1 MADYHNQKVTELLKH
16 AAAAFL
22 LDVSNSN
29 PLITVTD
36 AKIMDNAKLATIF
49 ITVFPVEKEE
59 EALDFVKRKRS
70 EFKHYLKDNARL
82 RVIPFV
88 DFKIDVG
95 EKNRQKIDE
104 LMAGS

>member
-1 MADYHNQKVTELLKH
+1 MNYHDLKLTELLKH
-16 AAAAFL
+16 AAASFL

-36 AKIMDNAKLATIF
+36 AKIMDHGKLAVIF

-70 EFKHYLKDNARL
+70 DFKHYLKDNARI

-88 DFKIDVG
+88 DFKIDVS

-104 LMAGS
+104 LSAGS